1 MNWPGKTVVLRKR
14 NLMTNDEILQM
25 SYDVDDF
32 INKMVTVHGIDFAH
46 ITASIF
52 ARLSVIAMETNQ
64 EIGMMRLICGMQD
77 CLLKSLDASRK
88 EE

>member
-1 MNWPGKTVVLRKR
+1 
-14 NLMTNDEILQM
+14 MTNDEILQM

-32 INKMVTVHGIDFAH
+32 IGKMVTVHGLDFARV
-46 ITASIF
+46 TATIF

-64 EIGMMRLICGMQD
+64 EIGMMRLMCSMQD
-77 CLLKSLDASRK
+77 TLLKSLATSSR

>member
-1 MNWPGKTVVLRKR
+1 
-14 NLMTNDEILQM
+14 MTNDEILQM

-32 INKMVTVHGIDFAH
+32 INKMVTVHGLDFSH
-46 ITASIF
+46 VTASIF

>member
-1 MNWPGKTVVLRKR
+1 
-14 NLMTNDEILQM
+14 MTDDEILQM

-32 INKMVTVHGIDFAH
+32 IGKMVNIHKLNFAH
-46 ITASIF
+46 VTASIF

-64 EIGMMRLICGMQD
+64 EIGMMRLMTSMQD
-77 CLLKSLDASRK
+77 TLLRSLADSNR